1 MEHQNP
7 ALIDAFGNAIKTRSL
22 IQEITADNVSSVSF
36 TNLTS
41 DFKRYIIEVDKVAP
55 QTDSVDMFVRFSTSG
70 VFRAGASDYSW
81 TLVDFRSNAGLVTT
95 VDNTDSEIHINR
107 PVASTRFGTSANE
120 HFDLTLTITSL
131 GSISEYP
138 KIGWD
143 SWGNNDANILQYNIG
158 TGIYRGLTSGLNTI
172 DGVQLFFSSGLVREG
187 TFRLYGQ
194 E

>member
-1 MEHQNP
+1 
-7 ALIDAFGNAIKTRSL
+7 L

-81 TLVDFRSNAGLVTT
+81 TALEFRSNFSILVS
-95 VDNTDSEIHINR
+95 VDNADSEIHINR
-107 PVASTRFGTSANE
+107 PTGTVRFGTSANE